1 MINKHYEK
9 IGWLGF
15 ILIVSAYLMVTIK
28 LVNVDSVNYHLLN
41 FFGAIFLVANAKY
54 NKAWPL
60 FWLNIVWCIVALIGL
75 LQL

>member
-1 MINKHYEK
+1 MNARYEK

-15 ILIVSAYLMVTIK
+15 ILIVSAYLMVTIRIVA
-28 LVNVDSVNYHLLN
+28 VNSANYHLLN
-41 FFGAIFLVANAKY
+41 FFGAICLVANAKHS
-54 NKAWPL
+54 KAWPL